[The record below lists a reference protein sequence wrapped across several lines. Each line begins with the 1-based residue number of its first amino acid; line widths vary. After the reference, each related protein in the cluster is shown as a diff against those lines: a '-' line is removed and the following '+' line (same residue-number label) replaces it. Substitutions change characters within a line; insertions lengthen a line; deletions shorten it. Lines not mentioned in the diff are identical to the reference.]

1 MFRRWKTKTE
11 EQEKRKGG
19 IIAVSMMELR
29 LWAKEEIAKS
39 LDNRKMQFEYT
50 SCKWQTENP
59 TVSLKP

>member
-1 MFRRWKTKTE
+1 MKTE

-39 LDNRKMQFEYT
+39 LENRKMQFGYT

>member
-1 MFRRWKTKTE
+1 MKTE

-29 LWAKEEIAKS
+29 LWAKEEMAKS
-39 LDNRKMQFEYT
+39 LENRKMQFGYT
-50 SCKWQTENP
+50 SFKWQTENP